1 MKKLISTLISFLM
14 FLPFVTFA
22 HEGHGVVEH
31 GPAHYVFSFEHAL
44 PLIALV
50 AVVVYLV
57 RKRIMKRT

>member
-1 MKKLISTLISFLM
+1 MKKVIQTLISLLTF
-14 FLPFVTFA
+14 FPIATFA